1 MYIRLHEAIMLGMD
15 NLSDKS
21 KPIVLGITGAS
32 GAVYGFSL
40 LKFFLDSGYKVD
52 LVLSN
57 NALKV
62 AKQELDLEL
71 EGHGLENI
79 KQKILNY
86 LANGSRPTTNNSYNT
101 PSTFNSQ
108 PIVQTSLSSK
118 IEQKKL
124 ELKRKQELRMKY
136 KQGVSYNL
144 NESTVSQNIKPLSS
158 SPAPTNFNL
167 NLWSPENVAAS
178 ISSGSYKT
186 QGMIIAPCSMGTIA
200 NIAAGTSNN
209 LIARAADVVL
219 KERRKLVLLARETP
233 LNTIHLRNMLTL
245 SEMGAAVVPAAPGFY
260 HKPQSIQDQIN
271 FVLGK
276 ALDVLG
282 IENEMFLRWNS
293 EKTAALV

>member
-1 MYIRLHEAIMLGMD
+1 MD
-15 NLSDKS
+15 SLSDKS

-32 GAVYGFSL
+32 GAIYGFSL

-52 LVLSN
+52 LVLSD

-71 EGHGLENI
+71 EGLSLDNV
-79 KQKILNY
+79 KQKILTK
-86 LANGSRPTTNNSYNT
+86 LSIE
-101 PSTFNSQ
+101 PST
-108 PIVQTSLSSK
+108 
-118 IEQKKL
+118 
-124 ELKRKQELRMKY
+124 
-136 KQGVSYNL
+136 L
-144 NESTVSQNIKPLSS
+144 NI
-158 SPAPTNFNL
+158 
-167 NLWSPENVAAS
+167 WSPDNVAAS

-186 QGMIIAPCSMGTIA
+186 QGMVIAPCSMGTIA

-209 LIARAADVVL
+209 LIARAADVTL
-219 KERRKLVLLARETP
+219 KERRKLILLARETP

-245 SEMGAAVVPAAPGFY
+245 SEMGAIIVPAAPGFY

-282 IENEMFLRWNS
+282 IENEMFLRWTAP
-293 EKTAALV
+293 KTAALV

>member
-1 MYIRLHEAIMLGMD
+1 MKLGKVIILTMD
-15 NLSDKS
+15 SLSDKS

-32 GAVYGFSL
+32 GAIYGFSL

-52 LVLSN
+52 LVLSD

-71 EGHGLENI
+71 EGLSLENV
-79 KQKILNY
+79 KQKIL
-86 LANGSRPTTNNSYNT
+86 T
-101 PSTFNSQ
+101 
-108 PIVQTSLSSK
+108 
-118 IEQKKL
+118 KL
-124 ELKRKQELRMKY
+124 
-136 KQGVSYNL
+136 
-144 NESTVSQNIKPLSS
+144 NIKPS
-158 SPAPTNFNL
+158 AL
-167 NLWSPENVAAS
+167 NIWSPDNVAAS

-209 LIARAADVVL
+209 LIARAADVTL

-245 SEMGAAVVPAAPGFY
+245 SEMGAIVVPAAPGFY

-282 IENEMFLRWNS
+282 IENEMFLRWTAP
-293 EKTAALV
+293 KAAALV

>member
-1 MYIRLHEAIMLGMD
+1 MD
-15 NLSDKS
+15 HLSDKS

-71 EGHGLENI
+71 EGYDLATT
-79 KQKILNY
+79 KQRILNY
-86 LANGSRPTTNNSYNT
+86 LFSGSSPAKASAER
-101 PSTFNSQ
+101 Q
-108 PIVQTSLSSK
+108 EPIIQTSLSSK

-144 NESTVSQNIKPLSS
+144 TESSLKSTDYNEPSYNSAS
-158 SPAPTNFNL
+158 ADNL
-167 NLWSPENVAAS
+167 TIWSPENVAAS

-245 SEMGAAVVPAAPGFY
+245 SEMGAVVVPAAPGFY

-282 IENEMFLRWNS
+282 IENEMFLRWNFQ
-293 EKTAALV
+293 KTTALV

>member
-1 MYIRLHEAIMLGMD
+1 MD
-15 NLSDKS
+15 TLSDKS

-40 LKFFLDSGYKVD
+40 LKSFLDSGYKVD
-52 LVLSN
+52 LVLSS

-71 EGHGLENI
+71 EGYDLATT
-79 KQKILNY
+79 KQRIINY
-86 LANGSRPTTNNSYNT
+86 LGSNPKTTVDSNYHT
-101 PSTFNSQ
+101 PSTFK
-108 PIVQTSLSSK
+108 PEPTIQTSLSSK

-124 ELKRKQELRMKY
+124 ELKRRQELRTQY
-136 KQGVSYNL
+136 KQSVSYNIS
-144 NESTVSQNIKPLSS
+144 NESIANTQQSS
-158 SPAPTNFNL
+158 ANSYHPTPNNYQL
-167 NLWSPENVAAS
+167 TLWSPENVAAS

-209 LIARAADVVL
+209 LIARAADVCL

-245 SEMGAAVVPAAPGFY
+245 SEMGAVIAPAAPGFY

-282 IENEMFLRWNS
+282 IENEMFSRWNAQ
-293 EKTAALV
+293 KTTAPV

>member
-1 MYIRLHEAIMLGMD
+1 MD

-71 EGHGLENI
+71 EGYDLTTT
-79 KQKILNY
+79 KQRILNY
-86 LANGSRPTTNNSYNT
+86 LFNGSSHTQTLAAR
-101 PSTFNSQ
+101 Q
-108 PIVQTSLSSK
+108 EPIIQTSLSSK

-158 SPAPTNFNL
+158 SSAPTNFNL
-167 NLWSPENVAAS
+167 SLWSPENVAAS

-245 SEMGAAVVPAAPGFY
+245 SEMGAVIVPAAPGFY